1 MCCKLIDHKI
11 TVKYREEGKI
21 GIVRVLVLVKFDVIL
36 STFH

>member
-21 GIVRVLVLVKFDVIL
+21 GIVRVLVKFDVIL